1 MSGSGNAPDE
11 LAERLRRLVMFDT
24 ALAAGGGLFTIFA
37 SLTVAQLPMLF
48 WLGVTVLATS
58 VVIASALR
66 PLAAGKVGP
75 AVFRLAIANW
85 TIALVVTFV
94 ATFAWPLLML
104 TALLPSAF
112 AGTFV
117 SRRELRPYMIISFLA
132 AVAVACLGL
141 LQDVTGLS
149 AEVPEWVRDFVLL
162 AIAPALMALVVWI
175 TLQNNLRLQDA
186 LDDELA
192 ARRSLA
198 QHADELRS
206 SRRRVVAATDRERQ
220 RIERDLHD
228 GAQSRLIAVNLGLA
242 RLRST
247 LQSDPD
253 RASGIVEEIRH
264 EVQLAHGELRDLAH
278 GVYPTVLTQHGLV
291 AAVAAAADRSA
302 GEVQLALADIGRYR
316 ADVEAAVYFCILEAL
331 QNANR
336 HAAASLVEVQLAVA
350 DGALVFAVKDDGI
363 GFDERSATGV
373 GLENM
378 ADRLGS
384 VGGSLRV
391 SSHRSRGTTIS
402 GNVPF
407 GT

>member
-1 MSGSGNAPDE
+1 MDASDE
-11 LAERLRRLVMFDT
+11 LVQRLHKLVLFDT
-24 ALAAGGGLFTIFA
+24 ALAVGGGLFTVTA

-48 WLGVTVLATS
+48 WLGVAVLATAAL
-58 VVIASALR
+58 IASALR
-66 PLAAGKVGP
+66 PLAAGKVG
-75 AVFRLAIANW
+75 ATVFRLAIANW
-85 TIALVVTFV
+85 TIAIAAAFV

-117 SRRELRPYMIISFLA
+117 SRHELRPYMIFSFIA

-149 AEVPEWVRDFVLL
+149 AEVPEWVRNFVLL
-162 AIAPALMALVVWI
+162 AIAPALTALVVWI

-198 QHADELRS
+198 RRADELRS

-253 RASGIVEEIRH
+253 LALGIVEEIRR
-264 EVQLAHGELRDLAH
+264 EVQLAHVELRDLAH

-302 GEVQLALADIGRYR
+302 VEVRLALADVGRHS
-316 ADVEAAVYFCILEAL
+316 AEVEAAIYFCILEAL

-336 HAAASLVEVQLAVA
+336 HAAASLVEVFLAVD
-350 DGALVFAVKDDGI
+350 DGSLTFAVIDDGT
-363 GFDERSATGV
+363 GFDERSPAGV

-378 ADRLGS
+378 SDRLGS
-384 VGGSLRV
+384 VGGVLRV
-391 SSHRSRGTTIS
+391 SSHHSRGTTVS
-402 GNVPF
+402 GSVPLDA
-407 GT
+407 